1 MATVCGLPVAILD
14 AFFAAGSA
22 TWEVSIVGSLDGKS
36 SEAVSKWALSSS
48 TELHHRMRRL
58 HAAPGRH
65 CRLKN
70 IMDVIPELRQ
80 EVIHAMRHS
89 SDRVVSIYFRGS
101 NVDPKTRIPL
111 FHKGP

>member
-1 MATVCGLPVAILD
+1 M
-14 AFFAAGSA
+14 GSF
-22 TWEVSIVGSLDGKS
+22 DGKS

-89 SDRVVSIYFRGS
+89 SDRVVSIILQGVQCR
-101 NVDPKTRIPL
+101 P
-111 FHKGP
+111 